1 MHVLLFTFFF
11 GSMFIIILGLLFLK
25 YNIHHVIAL
34 VLIPSMVVLVE
45 VPKTMTS
52 MRLRGLGYCLIKLF
66 TGNG

>member
-1 MHVLLFTFFF
+1 
-11 GSMFIIILGLLFLK
+11 MFIIILGLLFLK